1 VRQPE
6 FTIGTPPCHFKFTG
20 RIGNKPPCAV
30 RQGDMADNLL
40 DIRTNASAAASIKQN
55 KALPG
60 QTVLVFQG
68 GGALGAYQGGVYEAL
83 YEAGI
88 EPDWVIGTSIGAING
103 AIIAGNV
110 PGRRLEHLRE
120 FWRRMERKSPWD
132 GAWGTAPFAQSLPLF
147 GGNLAAQM
155 MTIFAGVT
163 GYFAPNRALAWGLNA
178 AVGVEQAGFYT
189 IEALHETLSTIIDFA
204 RINAKQP
211 RLTVGAVNVRS
222 GKMHYF
228 DSRDMSLT
236 LAHVLASGA
245 LPPAFPAVRI
255 DGDPYWDG
263 GIYSNTPIET
273 VFDDYPR
280 RDSVVFT
287 VQMWHAAGPEP
298 ESVWQ
303 VLNRQK
309 DIQYAS
315 RADSH
320 IMRQEHIHQ
329 LRHIVRELVSR
340 MPQEQR
346 ETPEVKE
353 MAGYG
358 CGTIMH
364 IVRLN
369 APRLDHEDH
378 LRDIDFTS
386 AGIRARWQAGYA
398 DTMRTVDRRPWEK
411 PIDPMMGVAV
421 HDPEAETSA

>member
-1 VRQPE
+1 M
-6 FTIGTPPCHFKFTG
+6 TDS
-20 RIGNKPPCAV
+20 A
-30 RQGDMADNLL
+30 
-40 DIRTNASAAASIKQN
+40 TNSAGSTKQME
-55 KALPG
+55 ALPG
-60 QTVLVFQG
+60 QVVLVFQG
-68 GGALGAYQGGVYEAL
+68 GGALGAYQGGVYQAL
-83 YEAGI
+83 HEAGI

-103 AIIAGNV
+103 SIIAGNA
-110 PGRRLEHLRE
+110 PGRRLEALRE
-120 FWRRMERKSPWD
+120 FWDRMARKSPWEMPPVVQL
-132 GAWGTAPFAQSLPLF
+132 PFASMPLPFLQPLVSW
-147 GGNLAAQM
+147 GGNLAAQL
-155 MTIFAGVT
+155 MTIYGGVT
-163 GYFAPNRALAWGLNA
+163 GYFSPNSALALGLNA
-178 AVGVEQAGFYT
+178 PIGVEQAGFYT
-189 IEALHETLSTIIDFA
+189 IEALHETLANLIDLN

-222 GKMHYF
+222 GRMHYF
-228 DSRDMSLT
+228 DSRDMPLT
-236 LAHVLASGA
+236 LKHVLASGA
-245 LPPAFPAVRI
+245 LPPAFPAIRI

-287 VQMWHAAGPEP
+287 VQMWQASGPEP

-329 LRHIVRELVSR
+329 LRHIVRELVRR
-340 MPQEQR
+340 MPEEQR
-346 ETPEVKE
+346 DTPEVKE

-358 CGTIMH
+358 CGTLMH

-398 DTMRTVDRRPWEK
+398 DTMRTVERRPWEK

-421 HDPEAETSA
+421 HDPDEV

>member
-1 VRQPE
+1 
-6 FTIGTPPCHFKFTG
+6 
-20 RIGNKPPCAV
+20 
-30 RQGDMADNLL
+30 MADTE
-40 DIRTNASAAASIKQN
+40 TNPNVSTK
-55 KALPG
+55 KTPALPG
-60 QTVLVFQG
+60 QVALVFRG
-68 GGALGAYQGGVYEAL
+68 GGALGAYQGGVYQAL
-83 YEAGI
+83 HESSI
-88 EPDWVIGTSIGAING
+88 EPDWVIGTSIGAINA
-103 AIIAGNV
+103 AIIAGNE
-110 PGRRLEHLRE
+110 PGRRLERLRE
-120 FWRRMERKSPWD
+120 FWDRMERKSPWE
-132 GAWGTAPFAQSLPLF
+132 AAPLPLPFAQFSLPFAQPLAQPF
-147 GGNLAAQM
+147 ALLGGNIAAQM
-155 MTIFAGVT
+155 MTIFGGVA
-163 GYFAPNRALAWGLNA
+163 GYFSPNRAIAWGLNA
-178 AVGVEQAGFYT
+178 TVGIEQAGFYS
-189 IEALHETLSTIIDFA
+189 IDALHETLSGVIDFTRLNSKA
-204 RINAKQP
+204 P

-228 DSRDMSLT
+228 DSRDMPLT
-236 LAHVLASGA
+236 LEHVLASGA
-245 LPPAFPAVRI
+245 LPPAFPAIRI

-329 LRHIVRELVSR
+329 LRHIVRELVRR
-340 MPQEQR
+340 MPEEQR

-353 MAGYG
+353 TAGYG
-358 CGTIMH
+358 CGTMMH

-398 DTMRTVDRRPWEK
+398 DTMRTVDRRPWQK

-421 HDPEAETSA
+421 HDPEVETVLDR

>member
-1 VRQPE
+1 MNDSKTKSV
-6 FTIGTPPCHFKFTG
+6 
-20 RIGNKPPCAV
+20 
-30 RQGDMADNLL
+30 
-40 DIRTNASAAASIKQN
+40 AATKTAQ
-55 KALPG
+55 ALPG
-60 QTVLVFQG
+60 QIALVFQG
-68 GGALGAYQGGVYEAL
+68 GGALGAYQGGVYQAL
-83 YEAGI
+83 HEAGI

-103 AIIAGNV
+103 AIIAGNE
-110 PGRRLEHLRE
+110 PGRRLERLRE
-120 FWRRMERKSPWD
+120 FWDRMERKSPW
-132 GAWGTAPFAQSLPLF
+132 AAAPVPFAQLPFALPF
-147 GGNLAAQM
+147 AQPLALLGGNIAAQM
-155 MTIFAGVT
+155 MTIFSGVA
-163 GYFAPNRALAWGLNA
+163 GYFSPNRALAFGLNA
-178 AVGVEQAGFYT
+178 AVGVEQAGFYS
-189 IEALHETLSTIIDFA
+189 IDALHETLGSLVDFKH
-204 RINAKQP
+204 INANQP

-228 DSRDMSLT
+228 DSRDMPLT
-236 LAHVLASGA
+236 LNHVLASGA
-245 LPPAFPAVRI
+245 LPPAFPAIRI

-263 GIYSNTPIET
+263 GIYSNTPVET

-315 RADSH
+315 RTDSH

-329 LRHIVRELVSR
+329 LRHIVRELVRR
-340 MPQEQR
+340 MPEEQR

-358 CGTIMH
+358 CGTMMH

-398 DTMRTVDRRPWEK
+398 DTMRTVDRRPWQK
-411 PIDPMMGVAV
+411 PIDPMLGVAV
-421 HDPEAETSA
+421 HDSEVETALGG

>member
-1 VRQPE
+1 
-6 FTIGTPPCHFKFTG
+6 
-20 RIGNKPPCAV
+20 
-30 RQGDMADNLL
+30 MADTE
-40 DIRTNASAAASIKQN
+40 TNPNVSTK
-55 KALPG
+55 KTPALPG
-60 QTVLVFQG
+60 QVALVFQG
-68 GGALGAYQGGVYEAL
+68 GGALGAYQGGVYQAL
-83 YEAGI
+83 HESGI
-88 EPDWVIGTSIGAING
+88 EPDWVIGTSIGAINA
-103 AIIAGNV
+103 AIIAGNE
-110 PGRRLEHLRE
+110 PGRRLERLRE
-120 FWRRMERKSPWD
+120 FWDRMERKSPWE
-132 GAWGTAPFAQSLPLF
+132 AAPLPLPFAQFSLPFGQPLAQPF
-147 GGNLAAQM
+147 ALLGGNIAAQM
-155 MTIFAGVT
+155 MTIFGGVA
-163 GYFAPNRALAWGLNA
+163 GYFSPNRAIAWGLNA
-178 AVGVEQAGFYT
+178 AVGVEQAGFYS
-189 IEALHETLSTIIDFA
+189 IDALHETLSGVIDFTRLNSKA
-204 RINAKQP
+204 P

-228 DSRDMSLT
+228 DSRDMPLT
-236 LAHVLASGA
+236 LEHVLASGA
-245 LPPAFPAVRI
+245 LPPAFPAIRI

-329 LRHIVRELVSR
+329 LRHIVRELVRR
-340 MPQEQR
+340 MPEEQR

-358 CGTIMH
+358 CGTMMH

-369 APRLDHEDH
+369 APRLDREDH

-398 DTMRTVDRRPWEK
+398 DTMRTVDRRPWQK

-421 HDPEAETSA
+421 HDPEVETALDR